1 MFGKDECEN
10 VLLFLKI
17 LKIATSEAK
26 KEKSKKIKALIPKFK
41 EVKVNYF
48 APTSFINMDEAFIKK
63 LTAIETD

>member
-26 KEKSKKIKALIPKFK
+26 KEKPKKINAVIPKFK
-41 EVKVNYF
+41 AISISYF
-48 APTSFINMDEAFIKK
+48 SPVSLIKMDEEFVDN
-63 LTAIETD
+63 LTRLEV